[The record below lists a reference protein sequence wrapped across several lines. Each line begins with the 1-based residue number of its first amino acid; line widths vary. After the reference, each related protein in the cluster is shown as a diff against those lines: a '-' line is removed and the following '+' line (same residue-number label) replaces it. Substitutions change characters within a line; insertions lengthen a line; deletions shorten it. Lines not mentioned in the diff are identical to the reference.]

1 MNIDIKDTLIL
12 SDYNEYV
19 VVSKV
24 EYEDK
29 YYYYLVDI
37 NNNENLKFCYQNGD
51 ELVELNDEKL
61 TTRLLPLFFKQINMK

>member
-37 NNNENLKFCYQNGD
+37 NNNENLKFCCQNGD

-61 TTRLLPLFFKQINMK
+61 TTRLLPLFLKQINMK